1 MFFIWNGLKWSVFFL
16 LDGLLNMRV
25 SSFFVTD

>member
-1 MFFIWNGLKWSVFFL
+1 MFFIWNGLKWSVFL